1 LKTYKKFVDMAKQTI
16 ATMTWNHMIF
26 IASGYVVDDE
36 YQEAYETAAS
46 LCNAEEEAEFENADL
61 CESISVL
68 ARVLFRYAE
77 EQGWEDIL
85 RSASA
90 EYAAEVQGKHLGKA
104 ATAYAEYL
112 RGKYHFPKE
121 IVL

>member
-1 LKTYKKFVDMAKQTI
+1 MYKKFVDMAKRTV
-16 ATMTWNHMIF
+16 ATMTWNQLIF

-36 YQEAYETAAS
+36 YEDAYNMAAS
-46 LCNAEEEAEFENADL
+46 LCNAEEEKEFKDADL
-61 CESISVL
+61 GESFSVL

-104 ATAYAEYL
+104 AIVYADYL
-112 RGKYHFPKE
+112 RRKYHFPKE